1 MRTSPKDNELRMEKM
16 LNAWET
22 LTPTKSYAGMTLVE
36 FQEAAR
42 PAQAAR
48 RLIDDLE
55 DQLGQAID
63 DRDDA
68 DVAFAVVAERIV
80 NGVRAEPTEGSNS
93 SVLSAMGYVRKSERK
108 SGLTRKK
115 VRQPTPN
122 P

>member
-1 MRTSPKDNELRMEKM
+1 MEKM

-22 LTPTKSYAGMTLVE
+22 LTPTKSYGGMTLEE

-55 DQLGQAID
+55 DQLTRAIRVRED
-63 DRDDA
+63 SDVGFSLVA
-68 DVAFAVVAERIV
+68 DRIV
-80 NGVRAEPTEGSNS
+80 SGVKADPTEGPDSP
-93 SVLSAMGYVRKSERK
+93 VLSAMGYVRKSERK

-115 VRQPTPN
+115 RKPSDPGA
-122 P
+122 